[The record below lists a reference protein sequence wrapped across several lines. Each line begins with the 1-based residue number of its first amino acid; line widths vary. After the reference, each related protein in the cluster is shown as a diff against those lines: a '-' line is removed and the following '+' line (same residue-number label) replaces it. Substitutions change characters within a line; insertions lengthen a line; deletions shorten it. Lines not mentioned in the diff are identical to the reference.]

1 MFRIT
6 FKSIVAHK
14 IRFLLT
20 TIAVVAG
27 VAFVVGSF
35 TLTDSVR
42 KQFNQLFTDIN
53 ANIDLT
59 VRAQEKFDVGAFGNA
74 APVDANL
81 LPQIQQTPGV
91 AAAEGTAGGFP
102 AIVIDPEGKAVL
114 PVGGPP
120 LGVNWSQEPSL
131 SQ

>member
-6 FKSIVAHK
+6 LKSIFAHK

-20 TIAVVAG
+20 TVAVVAG

-74 APVDANL
+74 RSRRRQPVAPDPTDARS
-81 LPQIQQTPGV
+81 GRR
-91 AAAEGTAGGFP
+91 
-102 AIVIDPEGKAVL
+102 
-114 PVGGPP
+114 
-120 LGVNWSQEPSL
+120 
-131 SQ
+131 